1 MPPCRP
7 AVCSSSPTP
16 ASRRSTSSV
25 RPRCSR
31 RPTGCPARTTYEV
44 AVAARNEGPVTSMS
58 GLALCADRRLGAL
71 RGRFDTLVVAGGD
84 GTVEALRD
92 RAAHRDDRA
101 ASPARSR
108 RVTSVCSGAF
118 LLAEAGLLDGR
129 RATTHWS
136 VCHLLARLYP
146 GRRGRPR
153 ADLRPRRQRVHVRR
167 RDRGHGPRARPGRGR
182 PGRDVALA
190 VARRLVLFLRRPGNQ
205 AQFSAQ
211 LVGAARA
218 ARRRARGAALDR
230 RPPRGRPVGRGAGGA
245 GTDERAIV
253 RTRGSPTKSG

>member
-7 AVCSSSPTP
+7 AVCSSSPTR

-25 RPRCSR
+25 RSRCSR
-31 RPTGCPARTTYEV
+31 RPTGCPARTHYDV
-44 AVAARNEGPVTSMS
+44 AVAARNDGPVTSMS

-92 RAAHRDDRA
+92 RSLIETIGRLA
-101 ASPARSR
+101 ARSR

-136 VCHLLARLYP
+136 VCRPARTALP

-153 ADLRPRRQRVHVRR
+153 ADLRARRQRVHVRR

-182 PGRDVALA
+182 PRSRGR
-190 VARRLVLFLRRPGNQ
+190 
-205 AQFSAQ
+205 
-211 LVGAARA
+211 ARA
-218 ARRRARGAALDR
+218 SPAGSCCSCDGPATRRSSARNCRRSSRSATTCARCSG
-230 RPPRGRPVGRGAGGA
+230 
-245 GTDERAIV
+245 
-253 RTRGSPTKSG
+253 GSPTTPRAICRSRRWRRGHR